1 MEYKVIIFWSCI
13 ALVLIAAFG
22 WTAFSKIRALNS
34 KYHIITYDN
43 DSVYVDEED

>member
-13 ALVLIAAFG
+13 ALVLIVALG
-22 WTAFSKIRALNS
+22 WTAFSKMHALNN
-34 KYHIITYDN
+34 KYHIITFDN